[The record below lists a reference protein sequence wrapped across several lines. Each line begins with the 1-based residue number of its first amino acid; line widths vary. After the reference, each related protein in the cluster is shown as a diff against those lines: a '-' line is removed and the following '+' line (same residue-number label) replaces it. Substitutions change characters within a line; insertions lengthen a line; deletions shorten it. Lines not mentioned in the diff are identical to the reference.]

1 MKIRIL
7 SVLLVMALILTNCV
21 QPVKTADP
29 AEFAEYIA
37 GYTTGVISKK
47 DPVRIKL
54 AAGNL
59 KLEIGK
65 PIAGEVF
72 SFDPPVR
79 GTASLYTEDL
89 LVFKPAT
96 EWPAGKTITASLNLR
111 KILDVPVEFSNFQ
124 FQFSIIQPSFSVYP
138 GNLVSSGE
146 KEFKMKKIE
155 GKLVT
160 ADVTAVKD
168 VEKLLK
174 ASSEEKDF
182 PVKWETG
189 AGLNEFNFVIDSLP
203 RKKKAY
209 KVDISWDG
217 RPLNIDIKGSYT
229 YEIPSISDFLYIG
242 ANINQGEE
250 QSIDILLSDPMDPLQ
265 DLNGLVFLKE
275 GDPVRLVAD
284 KNIIHLYPTQRLEG
298 SRTLI
303 VENSIRSDVGANL
316 KSRVEEILQ
325 FEELKPAAEFIGQ
338 GAIMPDPAGLFLPIR
353 TVSLRAVDV
362 IIYKL
367 YENNIPYYLQ
377 NNNFMDV
384 NFYNFRQFGRPV
396 YAKTMILDE
405 DKSRDLHRWNNFSL
419 DLSPLMNQD
428 PGAAY
433 RVKLSF
439 RKEYALYSCNEQ
451 PDEDISEFFLDG
463 KVPQEKLDQWDS
475 QNWYGE
481 DQWPDD
487 YKWSERDNPCHNS
500 YYIGERFN
508 QKLILA
514 SGIGVMAKS
523 ADGKKFVIHTTDLL
537 RAEPLSEV
545 NVEFYDYQNQLIG
558 KIATGPEGEAVANLE
573 NRPFYLKA
581 SKEKQ
586 QTWLRVDDGSSLSL
600 SQFDVGGAQVQK
612 GLKGMIYG
620 ERGIWRP
627 GDTLFLTFI
636 LDDIQNPLPDDY
648 PVLFELFNSR
658 GQLAYSTKKT
668 SGTDGFYAFTVPT
681 DPEAPTGGWR
691 AKVKV
696 GGASFEKSIRIEM
709 VKPNRLKIKLDF
721 NQEVLNM
728 FNQKPEGSVEVRWLH
743 GAVAPGIKTNINL
756 SFRKSKTAFKGFEKF
771 TFENPAT
778 YFWAE
783 ERNIF
788 DKELDAQ
795 GKARFSFELPASNNA
810 PGMLDAVFLVRAF
823 EKGGD
828 FSTDVFTR
836 QYSPYR
842 KYVGIYVPDG
852 GSYQDMLETDKD
864 HRVEIASVDWQGNPV
879 TSLNLE
885 VKIYRIAWRWWWS
898 SGDEDLAYYVGN
910 HDAEIIYQGK
920 VDAVNGKGSFN
931 LRINYPEWGRFLIMV
946 KDPEGGHQAGL
957 PVYFDWPSYVN
968 RSGRANPSGATMLTF
983 SAGKEKYMTGE
994 KAVIS
999 FPASPGSRA
1008 LISIESGSKI
1018 LTSQWKICNRTEE
1031 SFEVEITKGMAPN
1044 VYVYLSLI
1052 QPHKQTVNDLPIRMY
1067 GVIPL
1072 IIEDP
1077 STILKPVISMPGELK
1092 PEEDFTVKV
1101 SEKDGKPMTF
1111 TLAVVDEGLLDLT
1124 RFNTPDPHSVFYARE
1139 ALGVK
1144 TWDMFDMVLGAFGGR
1159 LEKVLAIGGDEEA
1172 QLAKSKK
1179 AQRFVPVA
1187 SYAGPFSL
1195 IRGEKKEI
1203 ELHMPN
1209 YVGSV
1214 RTMVIAGKDGA
1225 YGFAEQTTPV
1235 RKALMVLMTLP
1246 RVLGPAEEVELP
1258 VSVFAMDDKIKN
1270 VRVDVETNDL
1280 LTLTGSSKELSF
1292 SQAGEQ
1298 MAYFR
1303 LKVNEKTG
1311 VGKIKVKAVSGKESA
1326 SQEIEIEVRNPN
1338 PVITKTANYI
1348 IQPGQPG
1355 SITYEFN
1362 GMQGTNKGVVTF
1374 SGIPDFGLD
1383 KHLNYLIQYPY
1394 GCLEQTV
1401 SSVFPQLYLSDL
1413 TDLSREKQMEI
1424 DRNIRAAINKISRLT
1439 LTDGS
1444 MTYWPGHSDAN
1455 TWATSYAGHFLVL
1468 AANKGY
1474 LLPSGLL
1481 EKWMEYQYRTAGN
1494 YQSPGP
1500 GTSLWNGIDQA
1511 YRLYTLAVAQ
1521 KPNMS
1526 AMNRM
1531 REGGKLTASSAWI
1544 LAAAYLYTGK
1554 PEVAE
1559 ELISG
1564 RPVGI
1569 TDDYA
1574 YAGYTYGSSLRDMAF
1589 TLETLTML
1597 KKESEAFNL
1606 MENIAG
1612 NLKDNYYSTQTT
1624 SFTLCALARY
1634 FGKSA
1639 GKGIDFE
1646 YQSDQAKTESIKSTK
1661 SIYLVE
1667 LEETKGLS
1675 ENIRVK
1681 NNKPDSRL
1689 FINVTLTGQPLQG
1702 QETEQSSNLK
1712 LSVVYKEDNGNIV
1725 DISSLKQ
1732 GTDFIAEVT
1741 VEHPG
1746 VLYPYSDMALSQ
1758 VFPSGWEIINTG
1770 IQDVASGLKE
1780 GNFDYR
1786 DTRDDRVYTFFNLD
1800 QYQRKTF
1807 KVRLNAAYTGKY
1819 YLPAVKCEAMYEN
1832 NIHANTKGRWVE
1844 VVR

>member
-1 MKIRIL
+1 MKTRIL
-7 SVLLVMALILTNCV
+7 PVLLVIIITLTNCIKSSR
-21 QPVKTADP
+21 PIDP
-29 AEFAEYIA
+29 AEFAEYIS
-37 GYTTGVISKK
+37 GYTSGVISKK

-54 AAGNL
+54 AAGNS

-65 PIAGEVF
+65 PVPGDILKFEP
-72 SFDPPVR
+72 SIK
-79 GTASLYTEDL
+79 GTTVLYAEDM
-89 LVFKPAT
+89 LVFKPA
-96 EWPAGKTITASLNLR
+96 EDWPAGKSIRGILNLG
-111 KILDVPVEFSNFQ
+111 KILDVPKKYSNFE

-138 GNLVSSGE
+138 GNLVSTGE
-146 KEFKMKKIE
+146 KEMKMKKIE

-160 ADVTAVKD
+160 SDVTELKE

-174 ASSEEKDF
+174 AMSAGKDI
-182 PVKWETG
+182 PVKWESG
-189 AGLNEFNFVIDSLP
+189 AGQNEFNFVIDSLP
-203 RKKKAY
+203 RTEHAY
-209 KVDISWDG
+209 NVDISWNG
-217 RPLNIDIKGSYT
+217 RLLNIDLKGNYT
-229 YEIPSISDFLYIG
+229 YEIPSIYDFLYIG
-242 ANINQGEE
+242 ANVNQGEE
-250 QSIDILLSDPMDPLQ
+250 QYIDILLSDPVDPGQ
-265 DLNGLVFLKE
+265 DLNGLVYFKE
-275 GDPVRLVAD
+275 GDPIRLVTD
-284 KNIIHLYPTQRLEG
+284 NSIIRLYPAQRLEG
-298 SRTLI
+298 SRTLVI
-303 VENSIRSDVGANL
+303 ENSLRNDARAPL
-316 KSRVEEILQ
+316 KSRVEEMVL

-338 GAIMPDPAGLFLPIR
+338 GVIMPDPKGLFLPIR
-353 TVSLRAVDV
+353 TVSLRAVDIMV
-362 IIYKL
+362 YKL
-367 YENNIPYYLQ
+367 FENNIPYYLQ
-377 NNNFMDV
+377 NNEFTDD
-384 NFYNFRQFGRPV
+384 NFYNFREFGRPV
-396 YAKTMILDE
+396 YAKTLKLDE

-419 DLSPLMNQD
+419 DLSPLMTQD

-439 RKEYALYSCNEQ
+439 RREYSIYGCQEKTS
-451 PDEDISEFFLDG
+451 EDISEFILDG
-463 KVPQEKLDQWDS
+463 NVPQGKLDEWDS
-475 QNWYGE
+475 RDWYRE
-481 DQWPDD
+481 DRWPDD
-487 YKWSERDNPCHNS
+487 YRWNERDNPCHVS
-500 YYIGERFN
+500 YYVSEHFK
-508 QKLILA
+508 QKLVLA
-514 SGIGVMAKS
+514 SGIGVIAKS
-523 ADGKKFVIHTTDLL
+523 ADGKRFVIHTTDLL
-537 RAEPLSEV
+537 RAEPLAEV
-545 NVEFYDYQNQLIG
+545 NVEMYNYQNQLIG
-558 KIATGPEGEAVANLE
+558 KIATGPAGSAIISLE

-581 SKEKQ
+581 FKDKQ
-586 QTWLRVDDGSSLSL
+586 MTWLRLDDGSSLSM
-600 SQFDVGGAQVQK
+600 SQFDVSGEEVQK

-636 LDDIQNPLPDDY
+636 LDDTQNPLPPEY
-648 PVLFELFNSR
+648 PVQLELFNSR
-658 GQLAYSTKKT
+658 GQMAYSKKQV

-681 DPEAPTGGWR
+681 DPEAPTGSWR

-696 GGASFEKSIRIEM
+696 GGASFEKNIRIET

-728 FNQKPEGSVEVRWLH
+728 FSQKPEGNLEVRWLH
-743 GAVAPGIKTNINL
+743 GAVAPGIRTNVNL
-756 SFRKSKTAFKGFEKF
+756 SFRKTKTAFKGYEKY

-788 DKELDAQ
+788 DKELDVQ
-795 GKARFSFELPASNNA
+795 GKARFSFELPSGENA
-810 PGMLDAVFLVRAF
+810 PGMMDAIFLVRAF

-828 FSTDVFTR
+828 FSTDVFTH

-842 KYVGIYVPDG
+842 KYIGICVPDG
-852 GSYQDMLETDKD
+852 GSYQEMLETDKD
-864 HRVEIASVDWQGNPV
+864 HKVEIASVDWQGNPV
-879 TSLNLE
+879 TSTGLE
-885 VKIYRIAWRWWWS
+885 VKVYRIQWRWWWS
-898 SGDEDLAYYVGN
+898 SGEEDLAYYVGS

-983 SAGKEKYMTGE
+983 SAGKEKYQTGE
-994 KAVIS
+994 TAVIS

-1008 LISIESGSKI
+1008 LISLESGSKV
-1018 LTSQWKICNRTEE
+1018 LSSQWKMCEKTEE

-1044 VYVYLSLI
+1044 VYVYLILI

-1067 GVIPL
+1067 GVISL

-1077 STILKPVISMPGELK
+1077 STLLKPVIAMPGELK
-1092 PEEDFTVKV
+1092 PEEDFIVKV
-1101 SEKDGKPMTF
+1101 SENDGKPMTF
-1111 TLAVVDEGLLDLT
+1111 TIAVVDEGLLDLT
-1124 RFNTPDPHSVFYARE
+1124 RFKTPDPHSVFYARE

-1144 TWDMFDMVLGAFGGR
+1144 TWDMFDLVLGAYGGR

-1172 QLAKSKK
+1172 QLAKNKK

-1187 SYAGPFSL
+1187 RYAGPFSL
-1195 IRGEKKEI
+1195 RKGEKKDI
-1203 ELHMPN
+1203 KMHMPN

-1225 YGFAEQTTPV
+1225 YGHVEQTTPV
-1235 RKALMVLMTLP
+1235 RKPLMVLVTLP

-1258 VSVFAMDDKIKN
+1258 VSIFAMDDKIKN
-1270 VRVDVETNDL
+1270 VRIEVETNDL
-1280 LTLTGSSKELSF
+1280 VTLAGTSKELTF

-1311 VGKIKVKAVSGKESA
+1311 IGKIKVKAVSGNESA

-1338 PVITKTANYI
+1338 PITSKTTDFVIP
-1348 IQPGQPG
+1348 PGQSNTIPY
-1355 SITYEFN
+1355 TFH
-1362 GMQGTNKGVVTF
+1362 GMTGTNKGVVTF

-1383 KHLNYLIQYPY
+1383 KNLSYLIQYPY

-1401 SSVFPQLYLSDL
+1401 SSVFPQLYLSEL
-1413 TDLSREKQMEI
+1413 TDLPREKQLTI
-1424 DRNIRAAINKISRLT
+1424 DRNIRAAITKISRMVLA
-1439 LTDGS
+1439 DGS
-1444 MTYWPGHSDAN
+1444 MTYWPGQLETN
-1455 TWATSYAGHFLVL
+1455 GWATSYAGHFLVL

-1481 EKWMEYQYRTAGN
+1481 EKWMEYQYHTAGS
-1494 YQSPGP
+1494 YQSAFT
-1500 GTSLWNGIDQA
+1500 GTRSWTDVDQA

-1531 REGGKLTASSAWI
+1531 REGGKLTPSTAWI

-1564 RPVGI
+1564 RQIGI
-1569 TDDYA
+1569 TDEYT
-1574 YAGYTYGSSLRDMAF
+1574 YAGYTYGSSLRDMSF
-1589 TLETLTML
+1589 TLEALTMM
-1597 KKESEAFNL
+1597 KKESEAFRL
-1606 MENIAG
+1606 MEEIAAEM
-1612 NLKDNYYSTQTT
+1612 KDDYYSTQTT

-1639 GKGIDFE
+1639 GKGIDFD
-1646 YQSDQAKTESIKSTK
+1646 YQPENSKSETVKSSK
-1661 SIYLVE
+1661 SIYLADLDE
-1667 LEETKGLS
+1667 SKGMTG
-1675 ENIRVK
+1675 NIHVK
-1681 NNKPDSRL
+1681 NNNPDGRL
-1689 FINVTLTGQPLQG
+1689 FVNLTLKGQPLQG
-1702 QETEQSSNLK
+1702 QETEQASNLK
-1712 LSVVYKEDNGNIV
+1712 LSVVYKDDIGNVV
-1725 DISSLKQ
+1725 DISTLKQ

-1746 VLYPYSDMALSQ
+1746 ILYPYEDMALSQ
-1758 VFPSGWEIINTG
+1758 VFPSGWEIINTN
-1770 IQDVASGLKE
+1770 IQEVASGLKE
-1780 GNFDYR
+1780 DNFDYR
-1786 DTRDDRVYTFFNLD
+1786 DTRDDRVYTFFSLD
-1800 QYQRKTF
+1800 QYRRKTF

-1819 YLPAVKCEAMYEN
+1819 YLPAVNCGAMYEN
-1832 NIHANTKGRWVE
+1832 NIHANTKGSWVE

>member
-1 MKIRIL
+1 MKIRNLLYL
-7 SVLLVMALILTNCV
+7 SAVGIILTNCI

-29 AEFAEYIA
+29 SEFAQYIS
-37 GYTTGVISKK
+37 GYTTGIISKK

-54 AAGNL
+54 VNGNL
-59 KLEIGK
+59 KYEIGK
-65 PIAGEVF
+65 PIPGDILK
-72 SFDPPVR
+72 FDPPAR
-79 GTASLYTEDL
+79 GTSILYAEDL
-89 LVFKPAT
+89 LLFKPA
-96 EWPAGKTITASLNLR
+96 EDWPAGKTFLATLNLA
-111 KILDVPVEFSNFQ
+111 KIIDVPKKFSIFN

-138 GNLVSSGE
+138 GNLVSTGE
-146 KEFKMKKIE
+146 NEKKMKKIE

-160 ADVTAVKD
+160 ADVTDLKD
-168 VEKLLK
+168 VEKLLR
-174 ASSEEKDF
+174 ASSEGKEL

-189 AGLNEFNFVIDSLP
+189 AGQNEFNFAVDSLP
-203 RKKKAY
+203 RKEDAY
-209 KVDISWDG
+209 KVDISWEG
-217 RPLNIDIKGSYT
+217 RPLDIEVKGNYT
-229 YEIPSISDFLYIG
+229 YEIPSIHDFIFIS
-242 ANINQGEE
+242 ANVSQGEE
-250 QSIDILLSDPMDPLQ
+250 QYIDILLSDPVDPTQ
-265 DLNGLVFLKE
+265 DLNGLVYFKE
-275 GDPVRLVAD
+275 GDPIRLVAD
-284 KNIIHLYPTQRLEG
+284 KNIIRLYPSHRLEG
-298 SRTLI
+298 SRSLVI
-303 VENSIRSDVGANL
+303 ENSLRDVIRATL
-316 KSRVEEILQ
+316 KDRVEEVVL

-338 GAIMPDPAGLFLPIR
+338 GVIMPDPKGLFLPIR

-362 IIYKL
+362 MIYKL

-377 NNNFMDV
+377 NNEFTDD

-396 YAKTMILDE
+396 YAKTLLLDE
-405 DKSRDLHRWNNFSL
+405 DKSRDLNQWNNFSL
-419 DLSPLMNQD
+419 DLSPLIDQD

-439 RKEYALYSCNEQ
+439 RREYSLYTCQSQ
-451 PDEDISEFFLDG
+451 ASEDISQFILDG
-463 KVPQEKLDQWDS
+463 KVPPEKLEEWDS
-475 QNWYGE
+475 RDWYRE
-481 DQWPDD
+481 DNWPDD
-487 YKWSERDNPCHNS
+487 YRWNERDNPCHVS
-500 YYIGERFN
+500 YYTSDHFK

-514 SGIGVMAKS
+514 SGIGAVAKS
-523 ADGKKFVIHTTDLL
+523 ADGKEFVVHTTDLL
-537 RAEPLSEV
+537 KAEPLPDV
-545 NVEFYDYQNQLIG
+545 NIEFYNYQNQLVG
-558 KIATGPEGEAVANLE
+558 KIATGPEGSAVISLE
-573 NRPFYLKA
+573 DRPYYLKA

-586 QTWLRVDDGSSLSL
+586 QTWLRLDDGSSLSL
-600 SQFDVGGAQVQK
+600 SQFDVGGAEVQK

-636 LDDIQNPLPDDY
+636 LDDTQNPLPDEY
-648 PVLFELFNSR
+648 PVQMELFNSR
-658 GQLAYSTKKT
+658 GQMAYSMKKAE
-668 SGTDGFYAFTVPT
+668 GRDGFYAFLIPT
-681 DPEAPTGGWR
+681 DPEAPTGTWR

-696 GGASFEKSIRIEM
+696 GGATFEKNIRIET

-721 NQEVLNM
+721 NQDVLNM
-728 FNQKPEGSVEVRWLH
+728 FSQKPEGSIEVKWLH
-743 GAVAPGIKTNINL
+743 GAVAPGIRTNIDL
-756 SFRKSKTAFKGFEKF
+756 SFRKTKTAFNGFEKY

-788 DKELDAQ
+788 NKELDAQ
-795 GKARFSFELPASNNA
+795 GKARFNFELPSGENA
-810 PGMLDAVFLVRAF
+810 PGMMDAVFLVRAF

-842 KYVGIYVPDG
+842 KYAGINVPDG

-864 HRVEIASVDWQGNPV
+864 HRVDIASVDWQGNPV

-885 VKIYRIAWRWWWS
+885 VKVYRIQWRWWWS
-898 SGDEDLAYYVGN
+898 SGEEDMAYYVGN

-920 VDAVNGKGSFN
+920 VDAINGKGSFN

-957 PVYFDWPSYVN
+957 PVYYDWPSYVN
-968 RSGRANPSGATMLTF
+968 RSGRANPAGATMLTF
-983 SAGKEKYMTGE
+983 SASKEKYMTGE

-999 FPASPGSRA
+999 FPATPGSRA

-1018 LTSQWKICNRTEE
+1018 LSSQWKICDKTEE

-1077 STILKPVISMPGELK
+1077 STLLDPVITMPGELK
-1092 PEEDFTVKV
+1092 PEEDFAVRV

-1111 TLAVVDEGLLDLT
+1111 TLALVDEGLLDLT
-1124 RFNTPDPHSVFYARE
+1124 RFKTPDPHSVFYARE

-1144 TWDMFDMVLGAFGGR
+1144 TWDMFDMVLGAYGGR

-1172 QLAKSKK
+1172 RLAKNKK
-1179 AQRFVPVA
+1179 AQRFDPVVR
-1187 SYAGPFSL
+1187 YAGPFS
-1195 IRGEKKEI
+1195 INKGEKKDI
-1203 ELHMPN
+1203 KLHMPN

-1214 RTMVIAGKDGA
+1214 RTMVIAGKEGA

-1235 RKALMVLMTLP
+1235 RKPLMVLVTLP

-1270 VRVDVETNDL
+1270 VRVDVETNEL

-1303 LKVNEKTG
+1303 MKVSEKTG
-1311 VGKIKVKAVSGKESA
+1311 IGKIKVNAVSGNESA
-1326 SQEIEIEVRNPN
+1326 SQEIEVEVRNPN
-1338 PVITKTANYI
+1338 PVMTKTADYI
-1348 IQPGQPG
+1348 IPPGQSNVIP
-1355 SITYEFN
+1355 YAFH

-1383 KHLNYLIQYPY
+1383 KHLDYLIRYPY

-1401 SSVFPQLYLSDL
+1401 SSVFPQLYLSEL
-1413 TDLSREKQMEI
+1413 TDLPKEKQITI
-1424 DRNIRAAINKISRLT
+1424 DRNIRAAITKISRMVLS
-1439 LTDGS
+1439 DGS
-1444 MTYWPGHSDAN
+1444 MTYWPGHAETNS
-1455 TWATSYAGHFLVL
+1455 WATSYAGHFLVL

-1481 EKWMEYQYRTAGN
+1481 EKWLEYQYRVAGN
-1494 YQSPGP
+1494 YQSSGP
-1500 GTSLWNGIDQA
+1500 VSHSWTSVDQA

-1531 REGGKLTASSAWI
+1531 RESGKLTSSSAWI

-1564 RPVGI
+1564 RPAGI
-1569 TDDYA
+1569 TDDYT

-1589 TLETLTML
+1589 TLETLSML

-1606 MENIAG
+1606 MEKMANDM
-1612 NLKDNYYSTQTT
+1612 KVNYYSTQTT

-1639 GKGIDFE
+1639 GKSIDFE
-1646 YQSDQAKTESIKSTK
+1646 YQPDKSKTESVKSSK
-1661 SIYLVE
+1661 SIYLYDIG
-1667 LEETKGLS
+1667 ETAGLS
-1675 ENIRVK
+1675 GNIRVK
-1681 NNKPDSRL
+1681 NNNPDSRL
-1689 FINVTLTGQPLQG
+1689 FVNVALTGQPLQG

-1712 LSVVYKEDNGNIV
+1712 LSVVYKDDSGNIV
-1725 DISSLKQ
+1725 DISSMKQ
-1732 GTDFIAEVT
+1732 GADFIAEVT

-1746 VLYPYSDMALSQ
+1746 VLYSYPDMALSQ
-1758 VFPSGWEIINTG
+1758 VFPSGWEIINTS

-1780 GNFDYR
+1780 DNFDYR
-1786 DTRDDRVYTFFNLD
+1786 DTRDDRVYTFFGLD
-1800 QYQRKTF
+1800 QYRRKTF

-1819 YLPAVKCEAMYEN
+1819 YLPAVNCEAMYEN
-1832 NIHANTKGRWVE
+1832 NVHANTKGRWVE